1 MSDDPA
7 RVSSSR
13 WVLVGGPLG
22 LALGFVVGALVH
34 SGRLPYLAPL
44 LGFFQPVGTLWMNAL
59 RVAVV
64 PLTVCLLVLGVCS
77 LPRGKDLGRWGSATF
92 ACFLALLVAGAALT
106 LSLGASYLA
115 AFGPL
120 PIAVPFDGLAPSVS
134 EPTQTGNW
142 ADVLMPSNLFAA
154 AASGELL
161 SLCVLAVL
169 FGLAL
174 RTLPDPSR
182 EPVERLFAGVRDAVM
197 VFVRWV
203 VSLLPIGAFALA
215 LSFGAESG
223 LRLAREIVHF
233 ALFASALMV
242 AFGLLLMVA
251 SVIAGRF
258 GWVRYIQALLPILG
272 VAVGTRSSLATMP
285 SVIDGAQ
292 SLGLPEPAVDLVI
305 PTSTSLYKTNRIISS
320 TAKVLFMAALFHVA
334 LGPATLAVF
343 LGTIAIL
350 AFASPGIPSVATGST
365 FGAYLAAGIPPEGI
379 VMFEVA
385 NSLTDFAKTALN
397 VTADLAVAVFVARW
411 AARGAVPEP
420 APAAH
425 SAPI

>member
-1 MSDDPA
+1 M
-7 RVSSSR
+7 
-13 WVLVGGPLG
+13 
-22 LALGFVVGALVH
+22 
-34 SGRLPYLAPL
+34 
-44 LGFFQPVGTLWMNAL
+44 
-59 RVAVV
+59 
-64 PLTVCLLVLGVCS
+64 
-77 LPRGKDLGRWGSATF
+77 
-92 ACFLALLVAGAALT
+92 
-106 LSLGASYLA
+106 
-115 AFGPL
+115 
-120 PIAVPFDGLAPSVS
+120 PFDGLAPSVS